1 MHSKLEETTFHP
13 AQGGIAERARDA
25 FNLWRNAFQ
34 VPPFLE
40 CAITALDLSSSA
52 QAGPITGPYC
62 LPQEISFMLVHRCPL
77 RTSILYLGHFADL
90 GNRHIPSAFII
101 GYTYVAVVP
110 HIDHRLATCRNV
122 IMDWAVVKHFVVC

>member
-40 CAITALDLSSSA
+40 CAITALDHSSSA

-62 LPQEISFMLVHRCPL
+62 LPQVE
-77 RTSILYLGHFADL
+77 YA
-90 GNRHIPSAFII
+90 SASLP
-101 GYTYVAVVP
+101 TP
-110 HIDHRLATCRNV
+110 HEHTLPGPFR
-122 IMDWAVVKHFVVC
+122 